1 MSDAIKERSAK
12 LRASPADYLP
22 LAREI
27 ESGAVPGLKP
37 WKVSFLSSFTAEPIK
52 PFVIVESACVELKC
66 EPWFGPFNQF
76 EQQVFDTQSDLY
88 RQNSDV
94 IVLALRLEE
103 IAAGLVDRIPSKD
116 ELESTAI
123 SINGRIKSLLS
134 AIRSNSAAR
143 ILIWNFAPTV
153 SLPGGLAD
161 CALDVP
167 QMQLVQ
173 QLNQMIAEICKGVSD
188 TYVFDL
194 HRLVY
199 ECGMNATFDK
209 RLYFLGRIP
218 IGPEAQRQI
227 GRRLART
234 FNALA
239 RPPKKCLVLDLD
251 NTLWG
256 GVVGEDGLGG
266 IALSEDYPGNVYKAF
281 QRYILTLRDRGVLLA
296 IASKNNREDALEVFE
311 HHPDCILKLSHFASI
326 QVGWQHKAESLR
338 TIAHELN
345 IGTDALVFF
354 DDNPAERELVRQAI
368 PEVTVLDAPG
378 SPLGY
383 SDAIEAAGVF
393 DFLVLSEEDR
403 RRAVLYQQDKERESL
418 QRTAE
423 TLPDFL
429 RSLDMRAVCGHVDD
443 DTLPRVA
450 QLLAKTN
457 QFNTTT
463 RRYTA
468 TQLQQ
473 ISNSGGIALWLRLTD
488 RFGDNGLVGV
498 AIAVADTKHQWRVDC
513 LLLSCRVI
521 SRGAEYVLLRELSRL
536 IRDRDGVE
544 LIGEFLPTPKNLPA
558 KDVFAGGGFEAL
570 DGQGRKWRWN
580 LSDGVV
586 PAPEYIDTRF
596 EESASA

>member
-1 MSDAIKERSAK
+1 MNDAVKERSAN

-52 PFVIVESACVELKC
+52 PFVIVESACFGLGCEL
-66 EPWFGPFNQF
+66 WFGPFNQF
-76 EQQVFDTQSDLY
+76 EQQVFDSQSDLY

-116 ELESTAI
+116 EFESTAI
-123 SINGRIKSLLS
+123 SINARLKSLLS

-143 ILIWNFAPTV
+143 IVVWNFVPPAY
-153 SLPGGLAD
+153 LPGGLAD
-161 CALDVP
+161 CTLDLP
-167 QMQLVQ
+167 QMLLVQ
-173 QLNQMIAEICKGVSD
+173 RLNHMIAENCKGVAD
-188 TYVFDL
+188 AYVFDL

-218 IGPEAQRQI
+218 IGPEAQRQV

-234 FNALA
+234 FSALA

-266 IALSEDYPGNVYKAF
+266 IALGEDYPGNVFKAF

-296 IASKNNREDALEVFE
+296 IASKNNPEDAHEVFE
-311 HHPDCILKLSHFASI
+311 NHPDCVLKLSHFASAQI
-326 QVGWQHKAESLR
+326 GWQHKVESIR

-354 DDNPAERELVRQAI
+354 DDNPAERELVRQAM
-368 PEVTVLDAPG
+368 PEVTVVDAPA

-383 SDAIEAAGVF
+383 CDAIEAAGVF
-393 DFLVLSEEDR
+393 DFLALSEEDR
-403 RRAVLYQQDKERESL
+403 RRAALYEQDKERESL
-418 QRTAE
+418 QRTAA

-463 RRYTA
+463 RRYSA

-586 PAPEYIDTRF
+586 PAPEYIDIRF